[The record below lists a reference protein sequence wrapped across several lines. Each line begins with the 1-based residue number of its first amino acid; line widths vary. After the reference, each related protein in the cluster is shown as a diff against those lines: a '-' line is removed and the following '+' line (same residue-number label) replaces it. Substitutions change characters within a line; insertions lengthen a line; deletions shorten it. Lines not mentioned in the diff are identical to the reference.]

1 MERYLTLILVF
12 VVLLIGFLISGCVQE
27 KTETTTTTTTS
38 STTSST
44 TTSSTSTTTVMPDQ
58 EVEISL
64 STDKETYHS
73 NEHMDIAVTID
84 SPAIFRDV
92 GVRVY
97 GIKAGS
103 YRLDKTEKMNLS
115 IGVNTLTFSY
125 KTPRCTGCAGI
136 RPGNYQINVDLIY
149 TNDFIARATKN
160 VEIKQ

>member
-1 MERYLTLILVF
+1 MKEYLVFILVL
-12 VVLLIGFLISGCVQE
+12 VVVSCGCVQE
-27 KTETTTTTTTS
+27 KTETTTTTSTS

-44 TTSSTSTTTVMPDQ
+44 TTSSTSTTTVIPNQ

-84 SPAIFRDV
+84 SPAILRDV

-103 YRLDKTEKMNLS
+103 YRLDKTKKVNLTAG
-115 IGVNTLTFSY
+115 INTITFSY

-136 RPGNYQINVDLIY
+136 RPGNYPINVDLIY
-149 TNDFIARATKN
+149 GNDFIARATKN
-160 VEIKQ
+160 VDIRQ